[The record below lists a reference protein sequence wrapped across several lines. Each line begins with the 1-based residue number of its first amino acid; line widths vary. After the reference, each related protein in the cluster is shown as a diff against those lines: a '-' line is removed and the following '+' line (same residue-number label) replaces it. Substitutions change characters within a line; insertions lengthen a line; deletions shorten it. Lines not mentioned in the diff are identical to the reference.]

1 MIDAQTVCQYM
12 FYATC
17 RCCRRCKWAV
27 FYKMSWPAFPPGS
40 AHVLFPYKMCVVFI
54 YAVFPVPL
62 GEIHFGDVS
71 EANGRE
77 TIILTLGLPYVTPN
91 ALAARNNEA

>member
-1 MIDAQTVCQYM
+1 MGC
-12 FYATC
+12 
-17 RCCRRCKWAV
+17 